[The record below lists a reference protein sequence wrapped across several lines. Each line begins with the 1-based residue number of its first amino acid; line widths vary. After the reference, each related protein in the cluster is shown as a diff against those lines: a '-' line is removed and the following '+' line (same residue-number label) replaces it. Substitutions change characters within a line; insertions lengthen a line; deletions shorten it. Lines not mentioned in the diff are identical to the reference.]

1 MIRKWDIV
9 DEEIARQC
17 KDEIIT
23 RIEEQGDAP
32 FGVIAAQEII
42 DIVAE
47 HLGPEI
53 YSRAVEDAKKVVE
66 KKLSDLEIDLDTLRN

>member
-23 RIEEQGDAP
+23 RVEEQGDAP